1 MKKMKF
7 NPFLF
12 FEKANRLRAVLIGF
26 IILCCV
32 LFVIEFFVKRYVYFE
47 IEGVYNFYSFFG
59 FIMFSII
66 IFGSRLLR
74 FLLGRPENFYDKKAV
89 DSEDY
94 PETWGK

>member
-1 MKKMKF
+1 MRF

-12 FEKANRLRAVLIGF
+12 FEKSNRLRALLVAF
-26 IILCCV
+26 ITLCGC
-32 LFVIEFFVKRYVYFE
+32 LFVIDFFVKRYVYFE
-47 IEGVYNFYSFFG
+47 IEGAYNFYSIYG

-74 FLLGRPENFYDKKAV
+74 FILGRPENFYNKKAV

-94 PETWGK
+94 PDLEGK

>member
-1 MKKMKF
+1 MKF

-12 FEKANRLRAVLIGF
+12 FEKSSRLQAVLVAF
-26 IILCCV
+26 ITLCIC
-32 LFVIEFFVKRYVYFE
+32 LFAIDFFVQRYVYFE
-47 IEGVYNFYSFFG
+47 IEGVYNFYSIYG

-74 FLLGRPENFYDKKAV
+74 FLLGRSENFYDKKAV

-94 PETWGK
+94 PGMEEK

>member
-1 MKKMKF
+1 MKF

-12 FEKANRLRAVLIGF
+12 FEKSGRLRASLIAF
-26 IILCCV
+26 IILCVC
-32 LFVIEFFVKRYVYFE
+32 LFAIDFFVKRYVYFE
-47 IEGVYNFYSFFG
+47 IEGMYNFYSIYG

-74 FLLGRPENFYDKKAV
+74 FLLGRSENFYDKKAV

-94 PETWGK
+94 PRMEEK

>member
-1 MKKMKF
+1 MKF

-12 FEKANRLRAVLIGF
+12 FEKSGRLRASVIAF
-26 IILCCV
+26 IILCVC
-32 LFVIEFFVKRYVYFE
+32 LFAIDFFVKRYVYFE
-47 IEGVYNFYSFFG
+47 IEGIYNFYSIYG

-74 FLLGRPENFYDKKAV
+74 FLLGRSENFYDKKAV

-94 PETWGK
+94 PGMEEK

>member
-1 MKKMKF
+1 MKF

-12 FEKANRLRAVLIGF
+12 FEKSSRLRVLLSGF
-26 IILCCV
+26 IILCGL
-32 LFVIEFFVKRYVYFE
+32 LFVIDFFVKRYVYFE
-47 IEGVYNFYSFFG
+47 IEGVYNFYSIYG

-74 FLLGRPENFYDKKAV
+74 FLLGRPESFYDKKAV

-94 PETWGK
+94 PGMEKK